1 MLSKDK
7 KRGDAMIKA
16 DSAKR
21 YNQLAVELLKK
32 TFNGYYRLGDRL
44 PSTRELAKQ
53 AGVNPNTMQRALQV
67 LQDEK
72 ILVKQSTTGRYVRT
86 DIQHLKNIRNRM
98 LEQIKQNY
106 QEEIRSYGNEFEN
119 GGAVNGK

>member
-1 MLSKDK
+1 MLKYNNT
-7 KRGDAMIKA
+7 
-16 DSAKR
+16 KR
-21 YNQLAVELLKK
+21 YNQLAIGLLKK
-32 TFNGYYRLGDRL
+32 VFNGYYKPGGKL

-72 ILVKQSTTGRYVRT
+72 VLIKQSTTGRYVT
-86 DIQHLKNIRNRM
+86 TNIKLLNDIRNEI

-106 QEEIRSYGNEFEN
+106 QNEISSYDSSFEN
-119 GGAVNGK
+119 VETGA